1 MDDYQIDSL
10 YDSRNEWSSRLVSI
24 LTNPIID
31 GFTSIFNESLNVCEL
46 NNEEEKYLMTFQ
58 NFISRISQWNSTIIS
73 NEVNRIEQCT
83 KCNYISDLI
92 TCVHITHLKA
102 LTCIKVG
109 DVSKKIDID
118 IPDLDKFVHSVYINV
133 ARKLYTNIYLFE
145 IDILPLEKQKRKRE
159 FEVFVK
165 QSILDTIRD
174 NIPIDKILRKYLDE
188 SEDVNVQVDEVK
200 EVIKIKD
207 TNEDLKLKVENL
219 ENEAKKENEN
229 TQKEEVKN
237 DDIKII
243 SDESIKISKVDN
255 EENNDNNNDNEIKII
270 NEDLNIVNN
279 EEKSSNIL
287 ITNEENNLG
296 NTSEKEEDKLSLK
309 FNDFNNVNNN
319 GVIEDIPAQFPEAS
333 TSLFNNEDDEN
344 YDSDD
349 EKITIGDSLDLNN
362 NLITEDL
369 SEPISSAIDEDTIL
383 NDVEV
388 LL

>member
-31 GFTSIFNESLNVCEL
+31 GFTSIFNESLNVCEE
-46 NNEEEKYLMTFQ
+46 NSEEEKYLMTFQ
-58 NFISRISQWNSTIIS
+58 NFISRISQWNPTIIN
-73 NEVNRIEQCT
+73 NEVKRIEQCT
-83 KCNYISDLI
+83 NCNYISDLI

-109 DVSKKIDID
+109 DISKKIDID
-118 IPDLDKFVHSVYINV
+118 IPDLDKFIHSIYINV

-145 IDILPLEKQKRKRE
+145 VDILPLEKQKRKRE

-188 SEDVNVQVDEVK
+188 NEDVNVQVDEVK

-207 TNEDLKLKVENL
+207 TEEDLKLNIENL
-219 ENEAKKENEN
+219 DNEVNKEKDDTN
-229 TQKEEVKN
+229 KEEKN
-237 DDIKII
+237 EDIKII
-243 SDESIKISKVDN
+243 SDESIKISKVGND
-255 EENNDNNNDNEIKII
+255 ENNEIKII
-270 NEDLNIVNN
+270 NEDESN
-279 EEKSSNIL
+279 EESVPNIL
-287 ITNEENNLG
+287 ITNEENSLETINM
-296 NTSEKEEDKLSLK
+296 NKEEDKLSLK
-309 FNDFNNVNNN
+309 FNDFNNINNN
-319 GVIEDIPAQFPEAS
+319 GIIEEIPAQFPEAS
-333 TSLFNNEDDEN
+333 TSSFNDDDEN

-362 NLITEDL
+362 NLIIEDL
-369 SEPISSAIDEDTIL
+369 SQPIPISIEEDPIL
-383 NDVEV
+383 NDVE
-388 LL
+388 LLI

>member
-31 GFTSIFNESLNVCEL
+31 GFTSIFNESLNVCEQ

-58 NFISRISQWNSTIIS
+58 NFISRISQWNTTIIS
-73 NEVNRIEQCT
+73 NEVHRIEQCT

-109 DVSKKIDID
+109 DTSKKIDID
-118 IPDLDKFVHSVYINV
+118 IPDLDKFIHSVYINV

-188 SEDVNVQVDEVK
+188 NEDVNVQVDEVK

-229 TQKEEVKN
+229 TEKEEEVKSE
-237 DDIKII
+237 DIKII

-255 EENNDNNNDNEIKII
+255 EENNDNDDSEIKII
-270 NEDLNIVNN
+270 NEDLDVANN
-279 EEKSSNIL
+279 EEKTSNIL

-319 GVIEDIPAQFPEAS
+319 GIIEDIPAEFPEAS
-333 TSLFNNEDDEN
+333 TSSFNSEDDEN

-369 SEPISSAIDEDTIL
+369 SEPMPSDIEEDPIL

-388 LL
+388 LI